1 LSAILVVNDL
11 RATYVSPRGPTIE
24 AVAGVDLS
32 VAPGEIVGV
41 VGESGC
47 GKSTLAAA
55 ITGVHARRTGSIVF
69 DGQDVHP
76 LGFRKRSA
84 HERRLQM
91 IFQNPYATFNPR
103 RRVGKQI
110 ADAIKLTGGANS
122 KQGVAQ
128 LLERVGLPKDS
139 GGRYPHEFSGGQLQR
154 LAIARALSAKP
165 ALIVADE
172 PIAALDASAQLQIAE
187 LLAELVREERVS
199 VLFISH
205 DLSVVSEITD
215 TIAVMYLGRIVEHG
229 PTKAI
234 WRTPAH
240 PYTKALIDAIPLAD
254 AERRMPIALAGEV
267 PNPAEPPSGC
277 RFHPRCPRA
286 FERCLHDDPVTLI
299 TGPRR
304 TAACWLHANADQA
317 PADVAVGTG
326 PADD

>member
-1 LSAILVVNDL
+1 MSASAILTVRDL
-11 RATYVSPRGPTIE
+11 RASYVSPRGPAIE
-24 AVAGVDLS
+24 AVAGVDLT
-32 VAPGEIVGV
+32 VERGEIVGV

-69 DGQDVHP
+69 DGQEVHP
-76 LGFRKRSA
+76 LGFRKRSE

-110 ADAIKLTGGANS
+110 ADAIKLSGGSDA
-122 KQGVAQ
+122 KQSVAQ
-128 LLERVGLPKDS
+128 LLDRVGLPKDA

-165 ALIVADE
+165 TLIVADE
-172 PIAALDASAQLQIAE
+172 PIAALDASAQLQIAA

-215 TIAVMYLGRIVEHG
+215 TIAVMYLGKIVERG

-254 AERRMPIALAGEV
+254 AERHMPVALAGEV

-286 FERCLHDDPVTLI
+286 FERCTGDEPVPLV
-299 TGPRR
+299 TGPAR
-304 TAACWLHANADQA
+304 TAACWLHAASGPVHSN
-317 PADVAVGTG
+317 VAVGA
-326 PADD
+326 PDE

>member
-1 LSAILVVNDL
+1 MSPILVVNDL
-11 RATYVSPRGPTIE
+11 RASYVSPRGPTVE

-32 VAPGEIVGV
+32 VEQGEIVGI

-69 DGQDVHP
+69 DGQEVHP

-91 IFQNPYATFNPR
+91 IFQNPYTTFNPR
-103 RRVGKQI
+103 RRVGRQI
-110 ADAIKLTGGANS
+110 TDAIKLTGGSTS
-122 KQGVAQ
+122 KHDVAQ
-128 LLERVGLPKDS
+128 LLERVGLPTVA

-187 LLAELVREERVS
+187 LLAEIVREERVS

-215 TIAVMYLGRIVEHG
+215 TIAVMYLGKIVERG
-229 PTKAI
+229 PTKAV

-240 PYTKALIDAIPLAD
+240 PYTRALIDAIPFAD
-254 AERRMPIALAGEV
+254 AERHMPTELAGEV

-286 FERCLHDDPVTLI
+286 FERCIQGEPVPFAA
-299 TGPRR
+299 GPQR
-304 TAACWLHANADQA
+304 TAACWLHADAD
-317 PADVAVGTG
+317 PAHANVAVGAR
-326 PADD
+326 PAK

>member
-1 LSAILVVNDL
+1 MSAILVVRDL
-11 RATYVSPRGPTIE
+11 HASYVSPRGPTIH
-24 AVAGVDLS
+24 AVAGVDIS
-32 VAPGEIVGV
+32 VEPGEIVGV

-69 DGQDVHP
+69 DGQEVHP

-91 IFQNPYATFNPR
+91 IFQNPYTTFNPR
-103 RRVGKQI
+103 RRVGRQI
-110 ADAIKLTGGANS
+110 ADAIKLTGGSAS
-122 KQGVAQ
+122 KTGVAQ
-128 LLERVGLPKDS
+128 LLERVGLPRDAAR
-139 GGRYPHEFSGGQLQR
+139 RYPHEFSGGQLQR

-215 TIAVMYLGRIVEHG
+215 TIAVMYLGKIVERG

-234 WRTPAH
+234 WGTPAH
-240 PYTKALIDAIPLAD
+240 PYTKALIDAIPLAN
-254 AERRMPIALAGEV
+254 AERHMPTALEGEV
-267 PNPAEPPSGC
+267 PNPADPPSGC

-286 FERCLHDDPVTLI
+286 FERCVGDEPITVT
-299 TGPRR
+299 TGPGR
-304 TAACWLHANADQA
+304 TAACWLHVNTGAMESG
-317 PADVAVGTG
+317 VAVETR
-326 PADD
+326 PSR